1 MELVC
6 NGLSKNPYIT
16 SQRKRDTIMWFKV
29 SIIIIRQSTYLILF
43 GLKGLSHEIDFES
56 FDKNLQHLAKLRDA
70 AGF

>member
-29 SIIIIRQSTYLILF
+29 SFIINLQSTYLILF
-43 GLKGLSHEIDFES
+43 ALNVL
-56 FDKNLQHLAKLRDA
+56 
-70 AGF
+70 